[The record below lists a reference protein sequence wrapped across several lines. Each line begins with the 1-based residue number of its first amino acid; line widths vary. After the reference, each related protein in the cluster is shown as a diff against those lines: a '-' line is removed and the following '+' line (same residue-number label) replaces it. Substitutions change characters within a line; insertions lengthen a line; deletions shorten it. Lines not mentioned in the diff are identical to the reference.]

1 VTEPSVVSIDTV
13 AASIDEPFTSRDLVS
28 FNDSVVRVARAKGE
42 FVWHHHDEDEVF
54 VCWDGQLTIDLAS
67 EASVSLQRGQCFVVP
82 AGVQHRPR
90 SDHAV
95 VLLVERSSTTH
106 GDEPDPSGRRTS

>member
-1 VTEPSVVSIDTV
+1 MTEPSVVSIDSV

-42 FVWHHHDEDEVF
+42 FVWHDHDEDEVF
-54 VCWDGQLTIDLAS
+54 VCWDGQLTIDIAS
-67 EASVSLQRGQCFVVP
+67 EASVNLQRGECFVVP
-82 AGVQHRPR
+82 ARVKHRPR

-106 GDEPDPSGRRTS
+106 GDEPEPSGRQTS